1 MADHDQHNTYISPG
15 ISRERSFIRTSN
27 QQVMDM
33 VITLSI
39 IPKCIYLLI
48 NRLLFKFGNF

>member
-1 MADHDQHNTYISPG
+1 MADHDQNNTYISPG

-39 IPKCIYLLI
+39 LPNCIYLLI
-48 NRLLFKFGNF
+48 NRLLFEFGNF